1 MSDGEEWVC
10 HLSDSRLATQ
20 EPQHAPLVQ
29 GNVIGFVAF
38 DFVLGLVLAGVVDVS
53 FVIYVLCIHLDDFPA
68 DPSGLRIPA
77 HMVTH
82 LESSR
87 HPSMSGTSGW
97 GALNHLMLLPLS
109 RRPAR
114 PFHRRRRNYESNR
127 L

>member
-20 EPQHAPLVQ
+20 EPQHATLVQ

-38 DFVLGLVLAGVVDVS
+38 DFVLGFVLAGVVDVS
-53 FVIYVLCIHLDDFPA
+53 FVIHVLCVRLDDFPA

-77 HMVTH
+77 HTVTH

-87 HPSMSGTSGW
+87 HPSISGTCGR
-97 GALNHLMLLPLS
+97 GALNHLVLLLLS
-109 RRPAR
+109 RHPAR
-114 PFHRRRRNYESNR
+114 SFHLRRRNYESNR